1 MFRTAALKNQ
11 PNVRLP
17 SAAQEDKPIVLFVC
31 VHNAGRSRMA
41 EAFFNDLA
49 QGRYLGRS
57 AGTQPANRPHPEV
70 IKAMAD
76 VGYDLGGDPG
86 TLLTPEMADDAAR
99 IISMGCDVA
108 EACPATTAEMADWD
122 LPDPKGKTPEEIAEI
137 RHQIEMRV
145 RNLIAELD
153 RSQL

>member
-1 MFRTAALKNQ
+1 
-11 PNVRLP
+11 
-17 SAAQEDKPIVLFVC
+17 
-31 VHNAGRSRMA
+31 MA

-145 RNLIAELD
+145 RNLIADLD